1 MGWALNLRRETS
13 PEGDAAWSPTLG
25 WLPSASQQQEGPGE
39 GNVVRSSSDLRGTA
53 SSRARELWPL
63 VSLWVFLAV
72 FSVLYSVYVYKSLLS
87 DDPAIGHWLPS
98 ASDTNLVVSVLSQ
111 VFANSIDLL
120 LLGVFDVLRWQ
131 LAARFP
137 GVSAATFFQ
146 LSSSTGW
153 VPMLFLT
160 LNRISSG
167 GIGLIR
173 LLLPL
178 LGLYFGSSLKFKA
191 EFVYFFKQNSVGTP
205 VFAGSGMPMN
215 EGLLSLLPA
224 SYVAVF
230 YAAWIPTL
238 LDVPKYAV
246 PFPIPG
252 CEGSCTSSFLP
263 GGIETAR
270 KIAPYLNM
278 TLLRGGTFRDAETIQ
293 IRNAP
298 GILLRFDTP
307 GADFDFDR
315 DKDCHTYGKH
325 LNDTLQVCIRPV
337 DDSLA
342 FGWKACPSRLFQ
354 QRACLND
361 TSWLADPLPKTV
373 LMTRYKQFATTAFS
387 GRDFSIRHVQ
397 PTSEP
402 ILERVNASTYLAV
415 LNALYNLP
423 DSNPGT
429 TRATSYEHDVAMT
442 HAVAYGT
449 TWLIRLYDDVFPDD
463 IHTPISHVRNF
474 LAIPHQFMAA
484 CQHFANYTVAN
495 LSGIKGAFP
504 LPDDM
509 QTVAVSGNST
519 TRLLGLDWVVWTYIA
534 ATAAVVMIAGGLV
547 MNMLTREEPIP
558 ESSGFVEVDL
568 AARFGADSPTLSGSG
583 PGRAAPPS
591 SPSTAAVAGDDALRA
606 IRELAQPR
614 ASPGPVLSSSTFRIA
629 KELRR
634 RKIRIISVPSSSS
647 EGRLAGSSRH
657 RAFAFR
663 EGVYEGNRPGGDG
676 GGGRTE
682 LSALERADTEIT
694 SLGSPLEGPKMKW

>member
-1 MGWALNLRRETS
+1 MGWDMKFRRDTS
-13 PEGDAAWSPTLG
+13 SGDAAWSSTSG
-25 WLPSASQQQEGPGE
+25 WLPSTSQQETPRE
-39 GNVVRSSSDLRGTA
+39 VDVVQSSNESQGKT

-63 VSLWVFLAV
+63 LSLWVFLAV
-72 FSVLYSVYVYKSLLS
+72 FAVLYSVYVYKSLLS
-87 DDPAIGHWLPS
+87 DDPVIGNWLPS
-98 ASDTNLVVSVLSQ
+98 ASDTNLVVSILSQ

-120 LLGVFDVLRWQ
+120 LLGAFDVLRWQ

-153 VPMLFLT
+153 VPMFFLT
-160 LNRISSG
+160 ISRISGG
-167 GIGLIR
+167 GIG

-191 EFVYFFKQNSVGTP
+191 EFVYFFKENSLGTP

-238 LDVPKYAV
+238 LDIPKFAV

-252 CEGSCTSSFLP
+252 CEENCTSSFLP

-278 TLLRGGTFRDAETIQ
+278 TLLEGGIFRDAETIK
-293 IRNAP
+293 IHNAP
-298 GILLRFDTP
+298 GILLRFDNLGP
-307 GADFDFDR
+307 DFDFDR
-315 DKDCHTYGKH
+315 EKDCHTYGQH
-325 LNDTLQVCIRPV
+325 INDTLQVCIRPV
-337 DDSLA
+337 NDSLA
-342 FGWKACPSRLFQ
+342 FGWKACPSSLYGN
-354 QRACLND
+354 RACVND
-361 TSWLADPLPKTV
+361 TSWLADPLPKKV

-402 ILERVNASTYLAV
+402 VLERVNASTYLAV
-415 LNALYNLP
+415 LDSLYNPP

-429 TRATSYEHDVAMT
+429 TRAASYEHDVAMT
-442 HAVAYGT
+442 HAVTYGT
-449 TWLIRLYDDVFPDD
+449 TWLIRLYDDIFPDD
-463 IHTPISHVRNF
+463 IHTPMSHLRNF
-474 LAIPHQFMAA
+474 LAIPHQFMAT
-484 CQHFANYTVAN
+484 CQHFANYTVARVPG
-495 LSGIKGAFP
+495 LEGTFS

-509 QTVAVSGNST
+509 QTVAVSGKST
-519 TRLLGLDWVVWTYIA
+519 TRLLGVGWVVWSYIG
-534 ATAAVVMIAGGLV
+534 ATAVVVVIAGGLV
-547 MNMLTREEPIP
+547 INMLMRQEPIP

-568 AARFGADSPTLSGSG
+568 AARFGVDSSAPTSRTVPLS
-583 PGRAAPPS
+583 
-591 SPSTAAVAGDDALRA
+591 STAAVDSGDALRV
-606 IRELAQPR
+606 IREMGRPKELR
-614 ASPGPVLSSSTFRIA
+614 AAVSSSFRVA

-634 RKIRIISVPSSSS
+634 RKIRIVSVPNSSSS
-647 EGRLAGSSRH
+647 EDRLARSPRQ

-663 EGVYEGNRPGGDG
+663 EGVYEGERPGGG
-676 GGGRTE
+676 GGGGNG

-694 SLGSPLEGPKMKW
+694 SLGSPLGSPRMKW